1 MVSVLFSNMSSI
13 TEVKAAE
20 RSMREAQDAVRA
32 YTERQAKQ
40 PEFNLHRQLA
50 AELKAATDLYV
61 QAVLDL
67 NSR

>member
-13 TEVKAAE
+13 AEVKAAE

-40 PEFNLHRQLA
+40 PDFNLHRPCH
-50 AELKAATDLYV
+50 Y
-61 QAVLDL
+61 AVP
-67 NSR
+67 